1 LSRLRALA
9 SAWFEHLDSVDYRS
23 GYFFASAGLVFAGRP
38 GPVRDALA
46 EHTRGLILL
55 LEKQAGLAYRLGELT
70 SASSPDLLVFQIHAL
85 AQEANLRREL
95 LGDEEAFVSA
105 RNALA
110 DLLERASAVEARPSR
125 SETLLA
131 VAASESLTRP

>member
-1 LSRLRALA
+1 M
-9 SAWFEHLDSVDYRS
+9 
-23 GYFFASAGLVFAGRP
+23 
-38 GPVRDALA
+38 
-46 EHTRGLILL
+46 ILL

-85 AQEANLRREL
+85 AQEAKLRREL